1 MTTGMSEPNEGDM
14 SFVRRAQDRMRK
26 SVQIE
31 LPMSSADDAVS
42 MARRALIGVRA
53 IDIEEGRL
61 ADGTV
66 VMEGR
71 TRPSVRSFGEQIR
84 VSVTVAA
91 QTIDIRFETRPRTR
105 TTLID
110 YGKGAANVRRFRNEL
125 ARLSR
130 ARPPA

>member
-1 MTTGMSEPNEGDM
+1 MSD
-14 SFVRRAQDRMRK
+14 
-26 SVQIE
+26 I
-31 LPMSSADDAVS
+31 DDAVS
-42 MARRALIGVRA
+42 MARRALLGVRA
-53 IDIEEGRL
+53 IDIEEDRL
-61 ADGTV
+61 PDGTV

-84 VSVTVAA
+84 VSIAVAA
-91 QTIDIRFETRPRTR
+91 ETLDIRFETRPRNR

-130 ARPPA
+130 TRPPA